1 MCATPAP
8 RDSDDRV
15 RFRRAEQPTPHLF
28 IGGSAAQLESALPP
42 GERYSLQRLAGRLL
56 ATFVSVEAAQR
67 AHEVLS
73 GAGVFN
79 GFSEFL
85 APSTALVVAEAE
97 AELEVPAALEAAG
110 LRLHRDFVTEA
121 EEARVLEAIDA
132 APWDCSIHRRVQHY
146 GERFDYTTKTV
157 SKARPPPLPPWMS
170 PVLEA
175 VRDRRSVPWAEEAA
189 ADGRVQ
195 VTVNEY
201 TPGVGIASHV
211 DTHSAFEDGLAPH
224 AESASCGATAGCPGC
239 PEGLGG
245 PTQSRVEGARQAR
258 APMAAYGAA
267 VSLGQ
272 RRRCWCAFGPAGSP
286 R

>member
-1 MCATPAP
+1 MMCAGPAP

-28 IGGSAAQLESALPP
+28 VGGSAAQLESALPP
-42 GERYSLQRLAGRLL
+42 GERYSLQRVAGRLF

-157 SKARPPPLPPWMS
+157 SRARPPPLPPWMS

-224 AESASCGATAGCPGC
+224 AESAVPLAPQLAAPAAQKAWAAPRS
-239 PEGLGG
+239 PE
-245 PTQSRVEGARQAR
+245 
-258 APMAAYGAA
+258 
-267 VSLGQ
+267 
-272 RRRCWCAFGPAGSP
+272 
-286 R
+286 